1 MKLRLLCS
9 LLMSAVCGFSES
21 ALSGRVFD
29 PQGNG
34 VAGATVR
41 LETPV
46 GYALSVQ
53 SNAEGLHR
61 FGSVP
66 NGAYQIKAEAPGLVS
81 AAEKLT
87 LFDQVAM
94 HNITLS
100 NFALQRQSV
109 VITASPIQP
118 EMDMRNAEVFNRT
131 LFTRDDQV
139 LQQLNAGINAGQ
151 HEGGGKSLEIRRFGF
166 NLDHGGVNGG
176 LKVMLNDVQQNQDTQ
191 GHGQGYLGSLKAL
204 SPELIQDV
212 TITNGPFSAEYGDF
226 SGLGVVHIHQRE
238 SLADEV
244 TVRLQGG
251 NLDTGRGFLAFSPD
265 VQHVDAYL
273 AYEGSYTGGPF
284 QSPGRYRRDNLNGN
298 YTRNLGPDE
307 KLGFR
312 GIIGAYNFY
321 SSGQIPLDL
330 VNEGV
335 LNRFGTSILA
345 MVGG

>member
-66 NGAYQIKAEAPGLVS
+66 NGAYQSKAEAPGLVS

-166 NLDHGGVNGG
+166 NLDHGGV
-176 LKVMLNDVQQNQDTQ
+176 
-191 GHGQGYLGSLKAL
+191 KA
-204 SPELIQDV
+204 
-212 TITNGPFSAEYGDF
+212 G
-226 SGLGVVHIHQRE
+226 
-238 SLADEV
+238 
-244 TVRLQGG
+244 
-251 NLDTGRGFLAFSPD
+251 
-265 VQHVDAYL
+265 
-273 AYEGSYTGGPF
+273 
-284 QSPGRYRRDNLNGN
+284 
-298 YTRNLGPDE
+298 
-307 KLGFR
+307 
-312 GIIGAYNFY
+312 
-321 SSGQIPLDL
+321 
-330 VNEGV
+330 
-335 LNRFGTSILA
+335 
-345 MVGG
+345 